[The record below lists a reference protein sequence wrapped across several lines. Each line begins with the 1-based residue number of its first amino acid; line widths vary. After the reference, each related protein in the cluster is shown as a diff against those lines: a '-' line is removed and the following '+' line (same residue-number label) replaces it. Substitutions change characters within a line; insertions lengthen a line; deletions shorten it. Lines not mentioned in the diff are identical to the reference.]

1 MKLLS
6 TLAIALTLGVSS
18 VSSVSADVVLD
29 NLDFT
34 RTASAG
40 NKVVYLLLD
49 GGNVSAKSVCADRT
63 LNAGGVILYTP
74 AGKYTTVLCAQ

>member
-6 TLAIALTLGVSS
+6 TLAIALTLG

-49 GGNVSAKSVCADRT
+49 GGNVTPEAVCADKS
-63 LNAGGVILYTP
+63 LNAGGVITYTP
-74 AGKYTTVLCAQ
+74 AGKYTTVPCAE